1 MFILR
6 KERRACPIRISFGG
20 MGLALLLSNKKETFQ
35 KNRMIKNILCLAVTI
50 VSGAASALA
59 IPTTLSVDFRST
71 AWQAANGHTSD
82 TVNNVSAVAD
92 FPPGSTLGWSS
103 SGGLGVGG
111 YLGSSTTI
119 GPVEIMT
126 TSFSLSSGQGLTG
139 VWVTNLFAGTLLSET
154 GMLVL
159 DTTQGMKTVNFYGL
173 QTSAKDAL
181 GDVDVSF
188 GGSYNVLNAT
198 FFGVVGNYSVA
209 GFTRQV
215 PEGGTTLALLGMGL
229 IGLSVLRSRKPLA
242 S

>member
-1 MFILR
+1 LWHGLCSIAVQQKR
-6 KERRACPIRISFGG
+6 KIS
-20 MGLALLLSNKKETFQ
+20 KEP
-35 KNRMIKNILCLAVTI
+35 MIKNILCLAVTI
-50 VSGAASALA
+50 VSGVAPALA
-59 IPTTLSVDFRST
+59 IPTTLSVDFRSA
-71 AWQAANGHTSD
+71 AWQAASGHTIS
-82 TVNNVSAVAD
+82 TINNVTAVAD

-126 TSFSLSSGQGLTG
+126 TAFSLSSGQGLTG

-154 GMLVL
+154 GMLL
-159 DTTQGMKTVNFYGL
+159 LETTQGLKAVSFSGL
-173 QTSAKDAL
+173 QTSAQDSL

-188 GGSYNVLNAT
+188 GGTYNVLNAT

-215 PEGGTTLALLGMGL
+215 PEGGTTLALLGIGL
-229 IGLSVLRSRKPLA
+229 IGLSVLRLRKTVA
-242 S
+242 C